1 MNDND
6 GPIDLT
12 DRFRRLIRETGPISL
27 AQFMGEC
34 NAHYYT
40 HGTPLGEGGDFIT
53 APEVSQMFGELI
65 GLWLTD
71 LWVRA
76 GRPDDVHY
84 VELGPGRGTLAQDAL
99 RTAARYEL
107 TPTVHFVEGSQKLRQ
122 VQRGTIRGVIHH
134 ADITTLPD
142 DGPVLFVANEFFDA
156 LPVHQLIRSA
166 SGWHERMVGLDGDKL
181 VFVAGDKPMDSIV
194 PESWRTARQ
203 GTMIETSP
211 AAAAIMSELAD
222 RLVAQGGAAL
232 VVDYGSRELRSGSTF
247 QAIRAHEK
255 VDVFDA
261 PGTADLTAHVD
272 FEMLGNVARRQGAH
286 VLGCEMQ
293 GEWLTALGIDTRTEA
308 LQRKSPQTAAR
319 IARQRARLVEESGM
333 GLLFKVLGVTSPN
346 WPDSAP
352 GFP

>member
-1 MNDND
+1 MNDNE
-6 GPIDLT
+6 GPEDLS

-27 AQFMGEC
+27 AQYMGEC

-40 HGTPLGEGGDFIT
+40 RGNPLGQEGDFIT
-53 APEVSQMFGELI
+53 APEISQMFGELI
-65 GLWLTD
+65 GLWLAD
-71 LWVRA
+71 MWVRA
-76 GRPDDVHY
+76 GRPANVHY

-99 RTAARYEL
+99 RTAVRYDL
-107 TPTVHFVEGSQKLRQ
+107 TPQVHFVEGSEKLRQ
-122 VQRGTIRGVIHH
+122 VQRGAIRDVTHH
-134 ADITTLPD
+134 DDITTLPE
-142 DGPVLFVANEFFDA
+142 DGPLLVVANEFFDA

-166 SGWHERMVGLDGDKL
+166 SGWHERMVGLEGDKF
-181 VFVAGDKPMDSIV
+181 VFVAGDRPMDAIV

-211 AAAAIMSELAD
+211 ASAAIMSELAD

-232 VVDYGSRELRSGSTF
+232 IIDYGARELRSGSTF
-247 QAIRAHEK
+247 QAIRAHRK

-272 FEMLGNVARRQGAH
+272 FEMLGKVAKRQGAQ

-308 LQRKSPQTAAR
+308 LQRKSPQTKEV

-333 GLLFKVLGVTSPN
+333 GLLFKVLGVTAPN
-346 WPDSAP
+346 WPGDAP
-352 GFP
+352 GF